1 MQKPRP
7 YWSPLVF
14 RLETKEVFQDMA
26 KVSMLKREEKR
37 AQLVAKYTARRSELK
52 AQIISPNSSPEQRM
66 DAVMKLQRLPRDSS
80 PVRQRN
86 RCGITGR
93 PHGYYRKFGLGRNKL
108 REAAMRG
115 DIPGLVKAS
124 W

>member
-1 MQKPRP
+1 
-7 YWSPLVF
+7 
-14 RLETKEVFQDMA
+14 MA
-26 KVSMLKREEKR
+26 KKSMINRDRKR
-37 AQLVAKYTARRSELK
+37 ARLAAKYGAKRAELRLKVKDMSLSSEERYE
-52 AQIISPNSSPEQRM
+52 AQL
-66 DAVMKLQRLPRDSS
+66 KLQKLPRDSS
-80 PVRQRN
+80 RARQRN
-86 RCGITGR
+86 RCHVTGR